1 MDDLKFL
8 ATKWGVAASEAMRR
22 VIERAAK
29 TEKSR
34 ESHLSPVEALDR
46 LQQTGGI
53 APKVALE
60 FKRKIKRER
69 KVSDRGY

>member
-22 VIERAAK
+22 VIERAVK
-29 TEKSR
+29 IEKSG
-34 ESHLSPVEALDR
+34 ESQLSPIEALDR

-53 APKVALE
+53 SPKVALE
-60 FKRKIKRER
+60 FKRNVRRER
-69 KVSDRGY
+69 KASGRE